1 MRLLAPDLQRE
12 AIIKEILKLK
22 AHRVLEG
29 FRGQDAVDLEAV
41 AEAIQAVG
49 RLILT
54 RPDITELDI
63 NPLVAFPSGQGVI
76 ALDALIVT
84 RAEKIRHD

>member
-1 MRLLAPDLQRE
+1 MLAPNLQSE

-29 FRGQDAVDLEAV
+29 FRGQQAVDLEAV
-41 AEAIQAVG
+41 AAAIQAVG
-49 RLILT
+49 RLMLT
-54 RPDITELDI
+54 RPEITELDI
-63 NPLVAFPSGQGVI
+63 NPLVAYARGQGAI

-84 RAEKIRHD
+84 RTETHRHDRQ